1 MRAGTLSLIVLGA
14 LALAAGTA
22 AAAPPDDITIYC
34 RSTFPATQAQVRC
47 LFTERTAQERA
58 TRARASIA
66 PDAWVRCAGGS
77 GSWAAMEGC
86 LAQAATS
93 GAGTTAVGG
102 APARSAE
109 QERGEGHAGQDG
121 DTAPATTAVAPGA
134 ADGGPPPGAS
144 APSPSTI
151 ILGPR
156 GTAASAAEP
165 ARPTRPV
172 TEAEAER
179 HLKGV
184 LERSGEPTARCTK
197 RQYSG
202 GWVTVCE

>member
-1 MRAGTLSLIVLGA
+1 MRAATLSLIVLGA
-14 LALAAGTA
+14 MTLVARPA

-58 TRARASIA
+58 TRARASTA
-66 PDAWVRCAGGS
+66 PDAWVRCAS
-77 GSWAAMEGC
+77 GSASWTALESC
-86 LAQAATS
+86 LAQTNPSAGAPTAA
-93 GAGTTAVGG
+93 GG
-102 APARSAE
+102 AAVPSVEA
-109 QERGEGHAGQDG
+109 ERGEGRAGQGG
-121 DTAPATTAVAPGA
+121 DAAPTTAVAPSA
-134 ADGGPPPGAS
+134 ADGSTPPSPGT
-144 APSPSTI
+144 PSPSTI
-151 ILGPR
+151 ILGPQ

-179 HLKGV
+179 HLQGV
-184 LERSGEPTARCTK
+184 LERSGDPAARCTK